1 MKRLLKRS
9 GVATAGFVI
18 ILFLLAVA
26 VLGPVFVKT
35 DPYEMASMPLMSPGE
50 SNLLG
55 TDMLGRDVAARLIYG
70 ARTSLKLGII
80 SVGLAVAVG
89 LPLGLAAGYFGGA
102 VDNAIMRLMDI
113 IFAFPPLLL
122 AIVIAAVLGPGMT
135 NAMLAIGIV
144 YIPRMARIVR
154 GPVLTVR
161 TMEFVNAAEALGSTN
176 FRTIFRHVLPNVLA
190 PVMVQVTL
198 NLSTAILAEA
208 ALSFL
213 GLGAQPP
220 EPSWGSMLNEGRLI
234 LELAPW
240 LSIFPGAAIMLAV
253 LGFNLLGDGLL
264 DALDPRL
271 KEEVS

>member
-9 GVATAGFVI
+9 GVATAGLVI
-18 ILFLLAVA
+18 VLLLLVVG
-26 VLGPVFVKT
+26 VLGPVVIKA
-35 DPYEMASMPLMSPGE
+35 DPYEMAGMPLSPPSE
-50 SNLLG
+50 TNMLG

-80 SVGLAVAVG
+80 SVGLAVALG
-89 LPLGLAAGYFGGA
+89 LPLGLAAGYFGGS
-102 VDNAIMRLMDI
+102 VDNVIMRFMDI

-135 NAMLAIGIV
+135 NAMIAIGVV
-144 YIPRMARIVR
+144 YTPRMARIVR

-161 TMEFVNAAEALGSTN
+161 TMEFVNAARALGSSN
-176 FRTIFRHVLPNVLA
+176 LRIIGRHVLPNVLG

-220 EPSWGSMLNEGRLI
+220 EPSWGSMLNDGRLI
-234 LELAPW
+234 LEVAPW

-271 KEEVS
+271 KDGVS